1 MQHKRASAHG
11 TIGIKFTFGAS
22 PIVLAFGL
30 RARIEAGVVGKPV
43 IDERVERRLAA
54 VLAMDVAGYS
64 RLMGAD
70 EEGTLGKLKAL
81 RKAVVDPKIVEHRG
95 RIVKTTGDGMLVEFV
110 SAVDAARCAVEVQRD
125 MAAQNSEVPPDS
137 RIEFRIGVH
146 VGDIIIDDNDIFGDG
161 VNIAARL
168 EGIAEPGGVCISDDA
183 HRQIRG
189 KVDFA
194 YNDMGLQSLKN
205 IIEPMRA
212 WRMRLGSEAFSLTL
226 NSSAAPAQ
234 TLTLPD
240 KPSIAVLAFQN
251 MSGDP
256 EQEYFADGI
265 SEDIITA
272 LSRSRWLFVIA
283 RNSSF
288 TYKGH
293 AVDIKQ
299 AGREL
304 GVRYVL
310 EGSVRKAGKRVRIT
324 GQLIE
329 AATGTHLWAE
339 RYDRALEDIFTVQD
353 EITHS
358 IIGAIAPGIL
368 AAEIQRSQGK
378 ETAELGQW
386 ERLMR
391 AHWHVRRFSRGDSEQ
406 AIRLLD
412 ELLQQQPDNALALA
426 DLAFSLH
433 FAALFGWTD
442 SPGTTRARMGETAR
456 RAVAADEQDAAVH
469 TSLGI
474 HELFLGQHDNAIRRL
489 LRAIDLDP
497 NSSFARGYLGTAYA
511 FAGECDPAIESL
523 QEAMRLSPR
532 DFLMV
537 VWFTVSAWAY
547 LSAGKFEQ
555 AADCGKRAIDCNPAF
570 PDAHGTFAA
579 ASAHL
584 GQLADARAGLDEFI
598 RLMPGLTLADE
609 RLIRPFRHPADRAR
623 FIDGLRKAGLPEQ

>member
-1 MQHKRASAHG
+1 MG
-11 TIGIKFTFGAS
+11 S
-22 PIVLAFGL
+22 PLT
-30 RARIEAGVVGKPV
+30 EK
-43 IDERVERRLAA
+43 RVERRLAA

-64 RLMGAD
+64 RLMGAN
-70 EEGTLGKLKAL
+70 EEGTLETLKSL
-81 RKAVVDPKIVEHRG
+81 RKTLVDPKIVEHRG
-95 RIVKTTGDGMLVEFV
+95 RIVKTTGDGMLVEFASV
-110 SAVDAARCAVEVQRD
+110 VDAARCAVEVQRD
-125 MAAQNSEVPPDS
+125 MALQNAEVPQDS
-137 RIEFRIGVH
+137 RLEFRIGVH

-168 EGIAEPGGVCISDDA
+168 EGIAQPGGVCISDDA
-183 HRQIRG
+183 YRQIRG

-194 YNDMGLQSLKN
+194 YNDLGLQTLKN
-205 IIEPMRA
+205 IVEPMRA
-212 WRMRLGSEAFSLTL
+212 WHMQLGGDGPSLLAL
-226 NSSAAPAQ
+226 NPMAAPVQVLA
-234 TLTLPD
+234 LPD

-251 MSGDP
+251 MSGDA

-265 SEDIITA
+265 AEDIITA
-272 LSRSRWLFVIA
+272 LSKSRWLFVIA

-299 AGREL
+299 VGREL

-310 EGSVRKAGKRVRIT
+310 EGSVRKAGNRIRIT

-329 AATGTHLWAE
+329 ATTGSHLWAE
-339 RYDRALEDIFTVQD
+339 RYDRGLEDIFAVQD

-358 IIGAIAPGIL
+358 IMGAIAPGIL

-378 ETAELGQW
+378 DAAELGQW

-391 AHWHVRRFSRGDSEQ
+391 AHWHIRRFTREDSGE

-412 ELLQQQPDNALALA
+412 EVLARQPDNALALA

-433 FAALFGWTD
+433 FAGLFGWTD
-442 SPGTTRARMGETAR
+442 SPAAARTRMSEMAH
-456 RAVAADEQDAAVH
+456 RAVTADDQDASAH

-474 HELFLGQHDNAIRRL
+474 HELFCGQHDHAIRRL
-489 LRAIDLDP
+489 KRAIDLDP
-497 NSSFARGYLGTAYA
+497 NSTFARGYLGTAYA
-511 FAGECDPAIESL
+511 FAGECDGAIEKL

-537 VWFTVSAWAY
+537 IWFTVSAWAY
-547 LSAGKFEQ
+547 LSAGNFEQ
-555 AADCGKRAIDCNPAF
+555 AADCGKRAIECNPAF
-570 PDAHGTFAA
+570 PDAHGTFAV

-584 GQLADARAGLDEFI
+584 GQLADARAGLDALT

-609 RLIRPFRHPADRAR
+609 RLMRPFRRLADRER
-623 FIDGLRKAGLPEQ
+623 FLDGLRKAGLPESA

>member
-1 MQHKRASAHG
+1 M
-11 TIGIKFTFGAS
+11 
-22 PIVLAFGL
+22 
-30 RARIEAGVVGKPV
+30 
-43 IDERVERRLAA
+43 IDRRVERRLAA
-54 VLAMDVAGYS
+54 VLAADVAGYS

-70 EEGTLGKLKAL
+70 EEGTLTKLKAL
-81 RKAVVDPKIVEHRG
+81 RKALFDPKIVEHRG
-95 RIVKTTGDGMLVEFV
+95 RIVKTTGDGILVEFA

-125 MAAQNSEVPPDS
+125 MAAQNADVPQDN

-146 VGDIIIDDNDIFGDG
+146 VGDIIIDDDDIFGDG

-189 KVDFA
+189 KVDFS
-194 YNDMGLQSLKN
+194 YNDMGLQTLKN
-205 IIEPMRA
+205 IAEPMRA
-212 WRMRLGSEAFSLTL
+212 WRMRLGCDAISLL
-226 NSSAAPAQ
+226 PLDSSAVLVHALA
-234 TLTLPD
+234 LPD

-251 MSGDP
+251 MSGDA

-265 SEDIITA
+265 AEDIITA
-272 LSRSRWLFVIA
+272 LSKSRWLFVIA

-293 AVDIKQ
+293 AVDVKQ
-299 AGREL
+299 IGREL

-310 EGSVRKAGKRVRIT
+310 EGSVRKAGNRVRIT
-324 GQLIE
+324 GQLVE
-329 AATGTHLWAE
+329 AATGAHLWAE
-339 RYDRALEDIFTVQD
+339 RYDRALEDIFAVQD

-391 AHWHVRRFSRGDSEQ
+391 AHWHIRRFTREDSSE

-412 ELLQQQPDNALALA
+412 ELLRRQPDNALALA

-442 SPGTTRARMGETAR
+442 APAAAMARMSETAR
-456 RAVAADEQDAAVH
+456 RAVASDEQDAAAH
-469 TSLGI
+469 TSLAI

-497 NSSFARGYLGTAYA
+497 NSTFARGYLGTAYA
-511 FAGECDPAIESL
+511 FGGECDPAIQNV
-523 QEAMRLSPR
+523 QEAIRLSPR

-537 VWFTVSAWAY
+537 VWFTVSAWAH

-584 GQLADARAGLDEFI
+584 GRMAEARAGLDEFM
-598 RLMPGLTLADE
+598 RLMPGLTAGDE
-609 RLIRPFRHPADRAR
+609 RLIRPFRRPADRER
-623 FIDGLRKAGLPEQ
+623 FLDGLRKAGLPEK

>member
-1 MQHKRASAHG
+1 MTDK
-11 TIGIKFTFGAS
+11 
-22 PIVLAFGL
+22 
-30 RARIEAGVVGKPV
+30 
-43 IDERVERRLAA
+43 RVERRLAA
-54 VLAMDVAGYS
+54 VLAVDIAGYS

-70 EEGTLGKLKAL
+70 EEGTLANLKAL
-81 RKAVVDPKIVEHRG
+81 RKALVDPKIVEHRG
-95 RIVKTTGDGMLVEFV
+95 RIVKTTGDGMLVEFA
-110 SAVDAARCAVEVQRD
+110 SAVDAARCAIEVQRD
-125 MAAQNSEVPPDS
+125 MAAQNADVPQHS
-137 RIEFRIGVH
+137 RIEFRIGIH

-189 KVDFA
+189 KVDFS
-194 YNDMGLQSLKN
+194 YNDLGFQTLKN
-205 IIEPMRA
+205 ITEPMRA
-212 WRMRLGSEAFSLTL
+212 WRMRLGCDAISLLPLHPT
-226 NSSAAPAQ
+226 AAPVQ
-234 TLTLPD
+234 TLALPE
-240 KPSIAVLAFQN
+240 KPSIAVLAFEN
-251 MSGDP
+251 MSGEA

-265 SEDIITA
+265 AEDIITT
-272 LSRSRWLFVIA
+272 LSKSRWLFVIA

-299 AGREL
+299 IGREL

-310 EGSVRKAGKRVRIT
+310 EGSVRKAGNRLRIT
-324 GQLIE
+324 GQLVE

-339 RYDRALEDIFTVQD
+339 RYDRALEDIFAVQD
-353 EITHS
+353 ENTHS
-358 IIGAIAPGIL
+358 IIAAIAPGIM

-378 ETAELGQW
+378 EADELGQW

-391 AHWHVRRFSRGDSEQ
+391 AHWHIRRFTREDSRE

-412 ELLQQQPDNALALA
+412 ELLRRQPDNALALA

-442 SPGTTRARMGETAR
+442 APAAARARMSEMAR
-456 RAVAADEQDAAVH
+456 RAVASDEQDAAAH
-469 TSLGI
+469 TSLAI

-497 NSSFARGYLGTAYA
+497 NSTFARGYLGTAYA
-511 FAGECDPAIESL
+511 FGGECDSAIHNL

-537 VWFTVSAWAY
+537 IWFTVSAWAY
-547 LSAGKFEQ
+547 LSAAKFEQ
-555 AADCGKRAIDCNPAF
+555 AADCAKRAIDCNPAF

-584 GQLADARAGLDEFI
+584 GHMDDARAGLDEFM
-598 RLMPGLTLADE
+598 RLMPGLTAGDE
-609 RLIRPFRHPADRAR
+609 RLIRPFRRPADGER
-623 FIDGLRKAGLPEQ
+623 FLDGLHKAGLPEK

>member
-1 MQHKRASAHG
+1 
-11 TIGIKFTFGAS
+11 
-22 PIVLAFGL
+22 
-30 RARIEAGVVGKPV
+30 
-43 IDERVERRLAA
+43 
-54 VLAMDVAGYS
+54 
-64 RLMGAD
+64 
-70 EEGTLGKLKAL
+70 
-81 RKAVVDPKIVEHRG
+81 
-95 RIVKTTGDGMLVEFV
+95 
-110 SAVDAARCAVEVQRD
+110 VDAARCAVEIQRD
-125 MAAQNSEVPPDS
+125 MAAQNADVPQNS
-137 RIEFRIGVH
+137 RIEFRIGIH

-189 KVDFA
+189 KVDFS
-194 YNDMGLQSLKN
+194 YNDMGPQNLKN
-205 IIEPMRA
+205 IVEPMRA
-212 WRMRLGSEAFSLTL
+212 WRMRLGSDAISLL
-226 NSSAAPAQ
+226 PLSSSAVPVQALA
-234 TLTLPD
+234 LPD

-251 MSGDP
+251 MSGDA

-265 SEDIITA
+265 AEDIITA
-272 LSRSRWLFVIA
+272 LSKSRWLFVIA

-299 AGREL
+299 IGREL

-310 EGSVRKAGKRVRIT
+310 EGSVRKAGNRLRIT
-324 GQLIE
+324 GQLVE
-329 AATGTHLWAE
+329 AATGNHLWAE
-339 RYDRALEDIFTVQD
+339 RYDRALEDIFAVQD

-391 AHWHVRRFSRGDSEQ
+391 AHWHIRRFTREDSGA

-412 ELLQQQPDNALALA
+412 ELLQRQPDNAMALA

-442 SPGTTRARMGETAR
+442 SPAAARTRMSETAR
-456 RAVAADEQDAAVH
+456 RAVAADEQDAAAH
-469 TSLGI
+469 TSLAV
-474 HELFLGQHDNAIRRL
+474 HELFQGQHDNAIRRL

-511 FAGECDPAIESL
+511 FGGECDPAIQNV

-555 AADCGKRAIDCNPAF
+555 ASDCAKRAIDCNPAF

-584 GQLADARAGLDEFI
+584 GHIDDARAGLDEFV
-598 RLMPGLTLADE
+598 RLMPGLTVGDE
-609 RLIRPFRHPADRAR
+609 RLIRPFRRPTDCER
-623 FIDGLRKAGLPEQ
+623 FLDGLRKAGLPEK

>member
-1 MQHKRASAHG
+1 
-11 TIGIKFTFGAS
+11 
-22 PIVLAFGL
+22 L
-30 RARIEAGVVGKPV
+30 
-43 IDERVERRLAA
+43 IDKRVERRLAA
-54 VLAMDVAGYS
+54 VMATDVAGYS

-70 EEGTLGKLKAL
+70 EEGTLAKLKAL
-81 RKAVVDPKIVEHRG
+81 RKTLVDPKIVEHRG
-95 RIVKTTGDGMLVEFV
+95 RVVKTTGDGMLVEFA
-110 SAVDAARCAVEVQRD
+110 SAVDAARCAVEIQRD
-125 MAAQNSEVPPDS
+125 MAVQNTGVPQDT

-146 VGDIIIDDNDIFGDG
+146 VGDIIIDDDDIFGDG

-168 EGIAEPGGVCISDDA
+168 EGIAEPGCVCISDDA

-189 KVDFA
+189 KVDFS
-194 YNDMGLQSLKN
+194 YNDMGLQALKN
-205 IIEPMRA
+205 INEPMRA
-212 WRMRLGSEAFSLTL
+212 WRMRLGSDAVSLL
-226 NSSAAPAQ
+226 LSSAVPVQALA
-234 TLTLPD
+234 LPD

-251 MSGDP
+251 MSGDV

-272 LSRSRWLFVIA
+272 LSKSRWLFVIA

-299 AGREL
+299 VGREL

-310 EGSVRKAGKRVRIT
+310 EGSVRKAGNRLRIT

-339 RYDRALEDIFTVQD
+339 RYDRALEDIFAVQD

-378 ETAELGQW
+378 ETAELDQW

-391 AHWHVRRFSRGDSEQ
+391 AHWHIRRFTRNDSKE
-406 AIRLLD
+406 AIGLLD
-412 ELLQQQPDNALALA
+412 ELLRSQPEHALALA

-442 SPGTTRARMGETAR
+442 SPAEARTRMSETAR
-456 RAVAADEQDAAVH
+456 RAVASDDQNAAAH

-474 HELFLGQHDNAIRRL
+474 HELFSGQHDNAVRRL

-497 NSSFARGYLGTAYA
+497 NSTFARGYLGTAYA
-511 FAGECDPAIESL
+511 FAGECDPAIQNL

-555 AADCGKRAIDCNPAF
+555 AAECGNRAIDCNPAF
-570 PDAHGTFAA
+570 PDAHATFAA

-584 GQLADARAGLDEFI
+584 GNQADARAALDEFM
-598 RLMPGLTLADE
+598 RLMPGLTLGDE
-609 RLIRPFRHPADRAR
+609 RLIRPFRRPADRER
-623 FIDGLRKAGLPEQ
+623 FLDGLRKAGLPEK

>member
-1 MQHKRASAHG
+1 LTDK
-11 TIGIKFTFGAS
+11 
-22 PIVLAFGL
+22 
-30 RARIEAGVVGKPV
+30 
-43 IDERVERRLAA
+43 RVERRLAA
-54 VLAMDVAGYS
+54 VLAADVAGYS

-70 EEGTLGKLKAL
+70 EEGTLGNLKAL

-95 RIVKTTGDGMLVEFV
+95 RIVKTTGDGMLVEFA
-110 SAVDAARCAVEVQRD
+110 SAVDAARCAVEIQRD
-125 MAAQNSEVPPDS
+125 VAAQNVDVPQDG

-183 HRQIRG
+183 QRQIRG
-189 KVDFA
+189 KVDFS
-194 YNDMGLQSLKN
+194 YSDMGFQALKN
-205 IIEPMRA
+205 ITEPMRA
-212 WRMRLGSEAFSLTL
+212 WHMRLESDAISLL
-226 NSSAAPAQ
+226 PLHSPAAPVQ
-234 TLTLPD
+234 TLALPD

-251 MSGDP
+251 MSGDA

-265 SEDIITA
+265 AEDIITA
-272 LSRSRWLFVIA
+272 LSKLRWLFVIA

-288 TYKGH
+288 NYKGH

-299 AGREL
+299 IGREL

-310 EGSVRKAGKRVRIT
+310 EGSVRKAGNRLRIT

-339 RYDRALEDIFTVQD
+339 RYDRALEDIFAIQD

-378 ETAELGQW
+378 KTAELGQW

-391 AHWHVRRFSRGDSEQ
+391 AHWHIRRFTREDSNE
-406 AIRLLD
+406 AICLLD
-412 ELLQQQPDNALALA
+412 ELLRRQPDNALGLA

-442 SPGTTRARMGETAR
+442 APAAAKARMSETAR
-456 RAVAADEQDAAVH
+456 RAVASDEQDAAAQ

-497 NSSFARGYLGTAYA
+497 NSTFARGYLGTAYA
-511 FAGECDPAIESL
+511 FGGECDPAIENL

-579 ASAHL
+579 AAAHL
-584 GQLADARAGLDEFI
+584 GHMDDARAGLGELM
-598 RLMPGLTLADE
+598 RLMPGLTVGDE
-609 RLIRPFRHPADRAR
+609 RLIRPFRHAADRER
-623 FIDGLRKAGLPEQ
+623 FLDGLRKAGLPEK

>member
-1 MQHKRASAHG
+1 MTDK
-11 TIGIKFTFGAS
+11 
-22 PIVLAFGL
+22 
-30 RARIEAGVVGKPV
+30 
-43 IDERVERRLAA
+43 RVERRLAA
-54 VLAMDVAGYS
+54 VMAADIAGYS

-70 EEGTLGKLKAL
+70 EEGTLGNLKAL
-81 RKAVVDPKIVEHRG
+81 RKALVDPKIVEHRG
-95 RIVKTTGDGMLVEFV
+95 RIVKTTGDGMLVEFA
-110 SAVDAARCAVEVQRD
+110 SAVDAARCAVEIQRD
-125 MAAQNSEVPPDS
+125 MAAQNADVPQKN

-183 HRQIRG
+183 QRQIRG
-189 KVDFA
+189 KVDFS
-194 YNDMGLQSLKN
+194 YSDMGLQTLKN
-205 IIEPMRA
+205 ITEPMRA
-212 WRMRLGSEAFSLTL
+212 WHMRLGSDAISLL
-226 NSSAAPAQ
+226 PLHSPAVQAQ
-234 TLTLPD
+234 TLALPV

-251 MSGDP
+251 MSGDA

-265 SEDIITA
+265 AEDIITT
-272 LSRSRWLFVIA
+272 LSKSRWLFVIA

-299 AGREL
+299 VGREL

-310 EGSVRKAGKRVRIT
+310 EGSVRKAGNRLRIT
-324 GQLIE
+324 GQLVE
-329 AATGTHLWAE
+329 AATGNHLWAE
-339 RYDRALEDIFTVQD
+339 RYDRAVEDIFAVQD

-358 IIGAIAPGIL
+358 IIGAIAPGIM

-378 ETAELGQW
+378 ETAELDQW

-391 AHWHVRRFSRGDSEQ
+391 AHWHIRRFTREDFSE
-406 AIRLLD
+406 AIRLLE
-412 ELLQQQPDNALALA
+412 ELLGRQPDNALALA

-442 SPGTTRARMGETAR
+442 APAAARARMSETAR
-456 RAVAADEQDAAVH
+456 RAVACDEQDASAH

-497 NSSFARGYLGTAYA
+497 NSTFARGYLGTAYA
-511 FAGECDPAIESL
+511 FGGECDPAIQNL

-537 VWFTVSAWAY
+537 VWSTVSAWAF
-547 LSAGKFEQ
+547 LSAEKFEQ
-555 AADCGKRAIDCNPAF
+555 AADCARRAIDCNPAF
-570 PDAHGTFAA
+570 PDAHGTFAV

-584 GQLADARAGLDEFI
+584 ERMADARAGLDEFM
-598 RLMPGLTLADE
+598 RLMPGLTAGDE
-609 RLIRPFRHPADRAR
+609 RLIRPFRRPVDRDR
-623 FIDGLRKAGLPEQ
+623 FLDGLRKAGLPEK